1 VNRLAS
7 LLSAPERFLAVAAL
21 SIMSVLPVAEMLSR
35 MAKLGGVVGSTIFVQ
50 HLTLWVGFL
59 GAGLAA
65 SSGRLLSL
73 SANTFLSKKWLPPVA
88 VFTAAVT
95 AAISLSLAWASLQ
108 FVLAER
114 EGGMLIA
121 LGIPR
126 WVAEGIMP
134 VGFLLIAL
142 RSVWHASDSM
152 KLRLVA
158 ALGLAAPLVFF
169 LATKPEGNLV
179 LWGGLLV
186 ILAAALLGLPIF
198 ATLGGIALLLFWNG
212 GVPVASVPVE
222 TYRLVASPVLPS
234 IPLFTFAGYL
244 LVEGGASVRLLRV
257 YSAWLGWMPGGL
269 AITTAV
275 VCAVFTW
282 AGSGVTIL
290 SMGALLLPML
300 MKARYTEGF
309 SIGLINGS
317 GSLGLLFPPS
327 LPVILYG
334 IYARTAIDR
343 LFIGGFAPGL
353 LMVAMVAAYGVFHA
367 VRHGA
372 ERSKFSWGEAKR
384 SLWEAKWELALPFIV
399 LFGLFGGF
407 GTLVEAGAVTVLYA
421 FVVECFILRGF
432 SPLRDFSRVTIECV
446 TVVGGVLMIIGVA
459 VGFTNYLVDAQ
470 VPGMLIAWVQAN
482 IHSKY
487 VFLLL
492 LNVLLLV
499 KGSFMDVFSAIIV
512 LVPLITPIAAK
523 FGIDPVQLGIIFLAN
538 GELGYLTPPVGIN
551 LCLSAYRFKMPVT
564 SVYRATLPFYLI
576 LLAGVLLI
584 TYIPDLTLAP
594 LRWLGR

>member
-1 VNRLAS
+1 MNRLAR
-7 LLSAPERFLAVAAL
+7 LLTAPEKILAVAAL
-21 SIMSVLPVAEMLSR
+21 SIMSLLPVAEMLSR
-35 MAKLGGVVGSTIFVQ
+35 MAKLGGVIGSTIFVQ

-353 LMVAMVAAYGVFHA
+353 LMVAMVAAYGVFHG

>member
-1 VNRLAS
+1 
-7 LLSAPERFLAVAAL
+7 
-21 SIMSVLPVAEMLSR
+21 
-35 MAKLGGVVGSTIFVQ
+35 
-50 HLTLWVGFL
+50 
-59 GAGLAA
+59 
-65 SSGRLLSL
+65 
-73 SANTFLSKKWLPPVA
+73 
-88 VFTAAVT
+88 
-95 AAISLSLAWASLQ
+95 
-108 FVLAER
+108 
-114 EGGMLIA
+114 
-121 LGIPR
+121 
-126 WVAEGIMP
+126 
-134 VGFLLIAL
+134 
-142 RSVWHASDSM
+142 
-152 KLRLVA
+152 
-158 ALGLAAPLVFF
+158 
-169 LATKPEGNLV
+169 
-179 LWGGLLV
+179 
-186 ILAAALLGLPIF
+186 
-198 ATLGGIALLLFWNG
+198 
-212 GVPVASVPVE
+212 
-222 TYRLVASPVLPS
+222 
-234 IPLFTFAGYL
+234 
-244 LVEGGASVRLLRV
+244 
-257 YSAWLGWMPGGL
+257 
-269 AITTAV
+269 
-275 VCAVFTW
+275 
-282 AGSGVTIL
+282 
-290 SMGALLLPML
+290 MGALLLPML

-432 SPLRDFSRVTIECV
+432 SPVRDFSRVTLECV